1 MGMLLILL
9 KWRFEGDQNITLFV
23 RIHSYIHYVGGIPSC
38 HVSKIW
44 CLSDHF
50 TSAVLQNSIADVQ
63 EKEKEVWVCLSCC
76 QIGSEMLNSQPGLQQ
91 WYSWGVLLS
100 KLHET
105 NDACLWTNDLVFLW
119 APAGLWGGCHSVTSL
134 INVLQLFMY
143 RLFYFLRFISKHTL
157 DVIIIGIIS
166 IISLSDNLFL
176 MYRFLYINF
185 VYCNFTEFTNELF

>member
-63 EKEKEVWVCLSCC
+63 EKEKEVWVYFSCC

-134 INVLQLFMY
+134 GRTLPDMMKGSLKEQSHNLHHLGAYNPKKERGPF
-143 RLFYFLRFISKHTL
+143 SKH
-157 DVIIIGIIS
+157 
-166 IISLSDNLFL
+166 
-176 MYRFLYINF
+176 
-185 VYCNFTEFTNELF
+185 